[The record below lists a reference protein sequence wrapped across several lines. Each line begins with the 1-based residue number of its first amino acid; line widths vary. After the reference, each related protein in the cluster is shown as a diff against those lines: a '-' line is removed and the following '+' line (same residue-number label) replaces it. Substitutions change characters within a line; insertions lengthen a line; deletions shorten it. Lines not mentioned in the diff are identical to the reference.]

1 MKNKEKKLSS
11 PKSVLI
17 LLQQLQVKYFGKC
30 AIEIM
35 AYTTDTITVYI
46 FTNTS
51 KYGIFEFASYND
63 EPWDS
68 MYQRVLDY
76 LNENENE
83 KQE

>member
-17 LLQQLQVKYFGKC
+17 LLQQLQVKYFGKY

-35 AYTTDTITVYI
+35 AYTTDSITAYI
-46 FTNTS
+46 FTNNS

-63 EPWDS
+63 ESWDS
-68 MYQRVLDY
+68 IYQRILDY

>member
-1 MKNKEKKLSS
+1 MKNKNKKLGSL
-11 PKSVLI
+11 KSVLI
-17 LLQQLQVKYFGKC
+17 LLQQLQVKYFEY

-35 AYTTDTITVYI
+35 AYTTDTITAYI
-46 FTNTS
+46 FTNNS

-76 LNENENE
+76 LNENNNE
-83 KQE
+83 K

>member
-11 PKSVLI
+11 QKSVLI
-17 LLQQLQVKYFGKC
+17 LLQQLQVKYFGKY

-51 KYGIFEFASYND
+51 KYGIYEFADYNT

-68 MYQRVLDY
+68 IYQRVLDY
-76 LNENENE
+76 LNENE

>member
-1 MKNKEKKLSS
+1 MKNKEKKFSS
-11 PKSVLI
+11 QKSVLI
-17 LLQQLQVKYFGKC
+17 LLQQLQVKYFGKY

-35 AYTTDTITVYI
+35 AYTTDSITVYI
-46 FTNTS
+46 FTNSS

-76 LNENENE
+76 LNEIENE

>member
-17 LLQQLQVKYFGKC
+17 LLQQLQVKYFGKY

-35 AYTTDTITVYI
+35 AYTTDSITAYI
-46 FTNTS
+46 FTNNS